1 MFHIIG
7 RLVRSLDAPT
17 RAPRSPRT
25 RLSLDQLEG
34 REVPA
39 GMFNVDT
46 TADTDDAN
54 PGDGVALDAN
64 GKVSLRAAVQE
75 ANALGGNDTYLIGFA
90 IPRAA
95 TIEDPPPPPH
105 WTIPLRTAMATFTAN
120 IWVSGDG
127 WNTHEIVGGADDKGM
142 FSVAATSTSTISGV
156 TLANGVMTGSG
167 GAVTN
172 QGTLLL
178 SAVKITGCTADYGG
192 AISNSSQLRVVNS
205 WIEGNT
211 ARGGPGGRGG
221 GIAGQ
226 GKSTALVTGTQILS
240 NTADSRGGG
249 VAVLDTARVE
259 LQDTGLISNSANYG
273 GGAYNSGG
281 TFVMGGGTIGSN
293 TVSTNGGGLEHAGGT
308 TALTGVT
315 IQNNTA
321 GETGGGVYIGS
332 GTLFMTGGT
341 LQDNSAQ
348 LGGSVYQTGGS
359 ATFQGVTIQN
369 NVASLWGGAASIEAG
384 SMSFTTCTF
393 AGNDALLAPLIAR
406 VAKNQPTVT
415 VAADCQGI
423 NPNTDIVD
431 I

>member
-1 MFHIIG
+1 MDRSCSTSSAAWSG
-7 RLVRSLDAPT
+7 RST
-17 RAPRSPRT
+17 RSPRT
-25 RLSLDQLEG
+25 RLSLDRLEE

-39 GMFNVDT
+39 VIYNVNT

-54 PGDGVALDAN
+54 
-64 GKVSLRAAVQE
+64 
-75 ANALGGNDTYLIGFA
+75 LGTQ
-90 IPRAA
+90 
-95 TIEDPPPPPH
+95 
-105 WTIPLRTAMATFTAN
+105 
-120 IWVSGDG
+120 V
-127 WNTHEIVGGADDKGM
+127 
-142 FSVAATSTSTISGV
+142 
-156 TLANGVMTGSG
+156 
-167 GAVTN
+167 
-172 QGTLLL
+172 L
-178 SAVKITGCTADYGG
+178 SAVKITGSTADYGG
-192 AISNSSQLRVVNS
+192 AISNAGQLRVARS

-259 LQDTGLISNSANYG
+259 LQDTGVIGNSANYG

-293 TVSTNGGGLEHAGGT
+293 AASMNGGGLEHAGGT

-315 IQNNTA
+315 IQDNTA
-321 GETGGGVYIGS
+321 GNTGGGIIIGS
-332 GTLFMTGGT
+332 GAVFMTGGT
-341 LQDNSAQ
+341 LQDNSAI
-348 LGGSVYQTGGS
+348 LGGGVHQKGGS

-369 NVASLWGGAASIEAG
+369 NVASLWGGAVWIEAG
-384 SMSFTTCTF
+384 SISFTACTF
-393 AGNDALLAPLIAR
+393 AGNDALIAPLIAR
-406 VAKNQPTVT
+406 QAKNQPTVT

-431 I
+431 V